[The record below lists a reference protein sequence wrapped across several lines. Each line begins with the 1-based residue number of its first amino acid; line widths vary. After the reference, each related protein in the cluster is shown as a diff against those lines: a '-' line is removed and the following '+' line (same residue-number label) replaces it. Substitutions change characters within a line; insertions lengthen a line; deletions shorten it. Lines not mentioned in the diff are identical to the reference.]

1 MSRLQSSLPS
11 ITCEGGKER
20 GGEGVS
26 GRGGW
31 VRGVEDVEGEE
42 GGREESRG
50 RDAACTVEPQQ
61 PERTISL

>member
-1 MSRLQSSLPS
+1 MQSSLPS

-26 GRGGW
+26 ERGGW
-31 VRGVEDVEGEE
+31 VRGVGEEDVEGEE

-61 PERTISL
+61 PEGTISL